1 MEFRLFERIIDTVIQ
16 KHRLRR
22 TYAFLDNIT
31 IGDATVE
38 KNDKHLPAFLKASR
52 EENLTFNEKK
62 TVKRTTE
69 IDLLGYRLSFGSI
82 RPDTNRLK
90 PLIKLK
96 PPSNPRQL
104 KPTMGIFSY

>member
-38 KNDKHLPAFLKASR
+38 ENDKNLPAFLKASR
-52 EENLTFNEKK
+52 EENLTFNEK
-62 TVKRTTE
+62 
-69 IDLLGYRLSFGSI
+69 RL
-82 RPDTNRLK
+82 
-90 PLIKLK
+90 
-96 PPSNPRQL
+96 
-104 KPTMGIFSY
+104 